1 MLGKNIT
8 KFQLRF
14 TFKFKFLK
22 VSFGYSII
30 SFFKH
35 KFLMENFLRNHPYIM
50 SAKGLGEWNKKWQL
64 LLTQG
69 GSEKVQKCAGVIQGW
84 SLTFIN
90 ANFCLTQTTHDSRTG
105 CRYQISKY
113 LPLGLT
119 KLLDLT
125 IISCPDGL
133 TKL

>member
-50 SAKGLGEWNKKWQL
+50 SAKGLGGLGQKNGNFADVQYYVGWVGQKKSKNT
-64 LLTQG
+64 LT
-69 GSEKVQKCAGVIQGW
+69 
-84 SLTFIN
+84 
-90 ANFCLTQTTHDSRTG
+90 
-105 CRYQISKY
+105 
-113 LPLGLT
+113 
-119 KLLDLT
+119 
-125 IISCPDGL
+125 
-133 TKL
+133 